1 MLPPSANCANCVS
14 KLKRLASENAKLR
27 SKLQEVSGRR
37 DHYAKLY
44 YEAVAELEQYKH
56 KTYRPSVGEQGQG
69 GARKNGFKDSESFPR
84 GPYDHS
90 KQGVPIYRTKTPS

>member
-1 MLPPSANCANCVS
+1 MLSPSANCTNCVS

-27 SKLQEVSGRR
+27 SKLQDVTGRR

-56 KTYRPSVGEQGQG
+56 KIEFIVKDLGELGLSGGELALYALLNWEFPSV
-69 GARKNGFKDSESFPR
+69 F
-84 GPYDHS
+84 YL
-90 KQGVPIYRTKTPS
+90 